1 MPCFMGRNSSSRY
14 AWCKVYR
21 LTQPQCLGTGIIV
34 IAQHPRGRLNGYV
47 SQTLRIQQKARHLRA
62 SDPILGSDLRILC
75 NVKFDPGLRIYSQQ
89 QTRKNEYPKKRVF
102 KHIASRRVSTGRYHA
117 LGTGGRADAD
127 AAAVEA
133 AAGVRR
139 YPRQCL
145 LSRSD
150 GGLVRLA
157 RSVPKTA
164 NTPQVL

>member
-102 KHIASRRVSTGRYHA
+102 EHIASRRVSTGRYHT
-117 LGTGGRADAD
+117 LGTGGSPAPWN
-127 AAAVEA
+127 
-133 AAGVRR
+133 AAGG
-139 YPRQCL
+139 YL
-145 LSRSD
+145 RSTSLT
-150 GGLVRLA
+150 GLVGSVRELA
-157 RSVPKTA
+157 CLQPPRP
-164 NTPQVL
+164 P